1 MKYLTVPLESRHDR
15 ENFSCGKELLDQYF
29 IRQAGQDVKR
39 NLAACFVWP
48 GETSG
53 MIKGYYTLSSTSVSG
68 NGIPINYRKKLPKSY
83 TVVPAIL
90 LGRLAVDRQFQG
102 QGIGRLLLVDALRRC
117 VETSGSIGAFAL
129 VVDPLD
135 DQARQFYAKY
145 GFIALPDSGKM
156 FLPMKTIKGLFAP

>member
-15 ENFSCGKELLDQYF
+15 ENFSCGKDLLDQYF
-29 IRQAGQDVKR
+29 SRQAGQDVKR

-48 GETSG
+48 GESSG
-53 MIKGYYTLSSTSVSG
+53 SVKGYYTLSGTSVRG
-68 NGIPINYRKKLPKSY
+68 LAIPVDYRKKLPKSY
-83 TVVPAIL
+83 SMIPAIL
-90 LGRLAVDRQFQG
+90 LGRLAVDMEYQG
-102 QGIGRLLLVDALRRC
+102 QGLGRLMLVDALRRC
-117 VETSGSIGAFAL
+117 VETSGSIGAYAL

-156 FLPMKTIKGLFAP
+156 FLPMKTIRALF